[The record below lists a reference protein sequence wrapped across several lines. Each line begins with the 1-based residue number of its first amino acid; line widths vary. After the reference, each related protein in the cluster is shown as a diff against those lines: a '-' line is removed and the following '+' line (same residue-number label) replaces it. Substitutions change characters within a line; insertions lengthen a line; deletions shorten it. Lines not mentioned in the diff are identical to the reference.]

1 MKFSEEL
8 NHYLKILNCT
18 AQDLANKSGL
28 SPTLISRYLND
39 KRTPRAGS
47 EYFLKIVDGTNPLDK
62 TFIHPDSYD
71 ITMKL
76 LDKLSI
82 NISDIGKEDIIS
94 KLDNI
99 NISNMSKELD
109 IDTYTLEDIIKSL
122 KKPSLD
128 PRDDMPQPI
137 LKSNILDIKD
147 LKNGMKLQGTIRNVV
162 NFGLF
167 IDIGLHED
175 GLAHIS
181 KLSNEYIKDINDLF
195 SVGEIVDCYVDD
207 IDLDKGKVSLR
218 LLP

>member
-1 MKFSEEL
+1 M
-8 NHYLKILNCT
+8 
-18 AQDLANKSGL
+18 
-28 SPTLISRYLND
+28 
-39 KRTPRAGS
+39 
-47 EYFLKIVDGTNPLDK
+47 DK

-76 LDKLSI
+76 LYKLSI